1 MIGNKQLNKIFA
13 VLNCII
19 MYGAGVYYI
28 HLCEKETC
36 MKFITN
42 FCLYIKSYYI
52 LHSLMYIYEK
62 KYIFLPHHVCAFFM
76 TCILENMND
85 VDLKNALFGLTNLEI
100 SGAITNI
107 RDILKDRN
115 ELTLT
120 KDGIIWVFYVFI
132 RQGIYTYNIL
142 YQIKYDTV
150 EEKIFYFMSILIYMM
165 SFYWSVIWAKSII
178 KYNNLFSLNHLK
190 FN

>member
-1 MIGNKQLNKIFA
+1 MFKYEEIKKNVA

-19 MYGAGVYYI
+19 MSCGGVYYI
-28 HLCEKETC
+28 YSCEKETC
-36 MKFITN
+36 MYFISN
-42 FCLYIKSYYI
+42 FCLFIKIYYI
-52 LHSLMYIYEK
+52 LHSLMYVYEK
-62 KYIFLPHHVCAFFM
+62 TYIFLPHHACAFFM
-76 TCILENMND
+76 TCILENMNH
-85 VDLKNALFGLTNLEI
+85 VDLKNALVGLTTLEL

-107 RDILKDRN
+107 RDILKNRN

-120 KDGIIWVFYVFI
+120 KDFTIWISYVFM

-142 YQIKYDTV
+142 YQIKYNTT
-150 EEKIFYFMSILIYMM
+150 EEKIFYFMSVLVYMM

-178 KYNNLFSLNHLK
+178 KYNNLFSLNHMK

>member
-1 MIGNKQLNKIFA
+1 MHYLDSQISKYL
-13 VLNCII
+13 VL
-19 MYGAGVYYI
+19 
-28 HLCEKETC
+28 
-36 MKFITN
+36 
-42 FCLYIKSYYI
+42 
-52 LHSLMYIYEK
+52 
-62 KYIFLPHHVCAFFM
+62 LP
-76 TCILENMND
+76 
-85 VDLKNALFGLTNLEI
+85 
-100 SGAITNI
+100 
-107 RDILKDRN
+107 LKDRN